1 MNHQVLF
8 DLRCLHDLL
17 PCSIRKTR
25 CPACCH
31 VVGYADH
38 GGLVLCGMENQ
49 GQGKSMDSQRGQ
61 PCWAG
66 LYYNI
71 PTGTLHCE
79 YRLGKDGGVLSN
91 LPRGGCPTHVGAIP
105 LWIRVDLMSSFGIHL
120 V

>member
-17 PCSIRKTR
+17 PCSIPKTR

-31 VVGYADH
+31 VAGYADH

-49 GQGKSMDSQRGQ
+49 GQGKSMDSKEAS
-61 PCWAG
+61 PAELACITT
-66 LYYNI
+66 Y
-71 PTGTLHCE
+71 PTGNLHCE

-91 LPRGGCPTHVGAIP
+91 LPRGGVP
-105 LWIRVDLMSSFGIHL
+105 LMSEPSRSGFE
-120 V
+120 

>member
-31 VVGYADH
+31 VAGYADH

-49 GQGKSMDSQRGQ
+49 GQGKSMDSKEASPAELACITTYQLELFTVNTGWEKMAEYCRIYRG
-61 PCWAG
+61 
-66 LYYNI
+66 
-71 PTGTLHCE
+71 
-79 YRLGKDGGVLSN
+79 GGV
-91 LPRGGCPTHVGAIP
+91 P
-105 LWIRVDLMSSFGIHL
+105 LMSEPSRSGFE
-120 V
+120 